1 MNNDGYYF
9 FRKTKEYAHVTVA
22 LAFSTQHGYLTWT
35 SCRPRV
41 SSYKSWAG
49 IEGIRDFHFLFTVL
63 HGAKRYLL
71 HATTATTTSYYDQKH
86 SFLLVGEEHNSDTMA
101 CSQWVACPHPGNPDG
116 H

>member
-1 MNNDGYYF
+1 MNNDSYYF

-63 HGAKRYLL
+63 HGAKRYCTYYMLLLLRLL
-71 HATTATTTSYYDQKH
+71 HIMTRSIISY
-86 SFLLVGEEHNSDTMA
+86 
-101 CSQWVACPHPGNPDG
+101 
-116 H
+116 